1 MPDYFTLLRD
11 RVTLKCRSIDRIFLQ
26 AYVPKLQSVGQ
37 VCSFLRWRR
46 QFKIPSSAAF
56 GKIGEAYVQAVHEFA
71 KAHHIPLVHFQK
83 GQDKEQF
90 ARPFLQAAAQ
100 QGKDRVVLIG
110 IAQEKASAWRSWKRK
125 GQEKAA
131 HPHMEWGRQM
141 VYVNHFYFYLWDSDW
156 GAAFWK
162 TNAYAPYPIW
172 LWLNGHEWAKRQL
185 EKARIGYQAL
195 DNGFRSCND
204 PVQLQKICD
213 RLGPG
218 AVKNF
223 FWRWLHRLPSPFTSA
238 DLKAGYV
245 YELAFRQFEVSETC
259 VFDRPQA
266 GRMWFEGVIRDHL
279 DVGRPDQVMLIF
291 DRRLNR
297 CTPGPF
303 RTRVLTEGVNPTL
316 TCFYKSSRLKQ
327 YFKEGRALRT
337 ETVICDTRDFGIG
350 RQVCA
355 KNWYALRAVGQSVNR
370 RLCDAETADALPA
383 PDVVTFHQVTQPSKP
398 NDGLY
403 SPGLRFGDPRVMAL
417 LASLVGFC
425 HLVQGFTNRQLVT
438 QTAALLDAP
447 YSTRQATYDL
457 RRLKRKGLIVN
468 PAHSHRY
475 QLTDLGRRIAVL
487 FTKTYGR
494 VLAPGLIVLDPQLPD
509 SLKQR
514 SPLAKA
520 WHQLDAALDKFANRQ
535 LLAA

>member
-37 VCSFLRWRR
+37 VCTFLRWRR

-56 GKIGEAYVQAVHEFA
+56 GKIGEAYVQAVHDFA

-83 GQDKEQF
+83 GQNKEKF
-90 ARPFLQAAAQ
+90 ARPFLQAAARE
-100 QGKDRVVLIG
+100 GKDRVVLIG
-110 IAQEKASAWRSWKRK
+110 IAQEKASAWRSWKRQ

-141 VYVNHFYFYLWDSDW
+141 AYVNHFYFYLWDSDW
-156 GAAFWK
+156 GGAFWK
-162 TNAYAPYPIW
+162 TNAYAPFPIW

-185 EKARIGYQAL
+185 EKAHMGYEAL
-195 DNGFRSCND
+195 DNGFRSCKD
-204 PVQLQKICD
+204 PVVLQKICD

-238 DLKAGYV
+238 DWKAGYG
-245 YELAFRQFEVSETC
+245 YDLAFRQFEISDTC

-291 DRRLNR
+291 DRRLSR
-297 CTPGPF
+297 STPGPF
-303 RTRVLTEGVNPTL
+303 RTRVLTEGVDPTL
-316 TCFYKSSRLKQ
+316 TCYYKSSRLKQ

-350 RQVCA
+350 RQVCT
-355 KNWYALRAVGQSVNR
+355 KNWYALRAVGESANR

-403 SPGLRFGDPRVMAL
+403 APGLRFGDPRVMAL

-457 RRLKRKGLIVN
+457 RRLKRKGLILKI
-468 PAHSHRY
+468 AHSHRY
-475 QLTDLGRRIAVL
+475 QLTDLGRRVAVL

-494 VLAPGLIVLDPQLPD
+494 VLAPGLIVLDPKLPD
-509 SLKQR
+509 PLKQR
-514 SPLAKA
+514 SPLATA
-520 WHQLDAALDKFANRQ
+520 WRQLDNALDNFANCQ